1 MIVGIADREA
11 LDRALN
17 TEDSELLKG
26 FGFDPGIPV
35 YEVEEITFGVDELKR
50 ALFESDYHSPVTLMF
65 RVPYTDAATPDGCTD
80 LPMAVEL
87 IQASYESY
95 ERHVDCIGIGRFD
108 SPVYYLRGYLYTQ
121 GGDRRVPMH
130 VYLTVRERNAFTGAI
145 VQIVLRPSGA
155 DPSEP
160 LRYGRLIGRSN

>member
-1 MIVGIADREA
+1 MIVGTADHEA

-17 TEDSELLKG
+17 TEDSALLKS

-35 YEVEEITFGVDELKR
+35 YDIEEIAFDVEELKR
-50 ALFESDYHSPVTLMF
+50 ALFESDYDNPVTLIF
-65 RVPYTDAATPDGCTD
+65 QVPHTDAATPDGCTD
-80 LPMAVEL
+80 LPMVVEL

-95 ERHVDCIGIGRFD
+95 QRYVGGIGIGRFN

-121 GGDRRVPMH
+121 RSDRTIPMH
-130 VYLTVRERNAFTGAI
+130 IYLTVGERNVFSSAI
-145 VQIVLRPSGA
+145 VQIVIRPSGA

-160 LRYGRLIGRSN
+160 LRYGRLIGCSN